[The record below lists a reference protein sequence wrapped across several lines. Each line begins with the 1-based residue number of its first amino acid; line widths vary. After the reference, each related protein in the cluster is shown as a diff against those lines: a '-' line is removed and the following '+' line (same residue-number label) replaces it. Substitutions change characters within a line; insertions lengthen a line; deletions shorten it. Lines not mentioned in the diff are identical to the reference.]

1 METQI
6 QKYFTLESA
15 VKLIPFIKETFDT
28 AYQDLAQ
35 MQDDIVLYKRLHNLY
50 EKEDSELEETL
61 HLQAMGDVLQ
71 YKYQEFE
78 ARFHHWID
86 LFAEEGILVK
96 DFRKGLVDFP
106 YLAQDGTE
114 YLLCWHMGEDGLF
127 YFHGTEEGFTGRKP
141 ITFLP
146 D

>member
-1 METQI
+1 
-6 QKYFTLESA
+6 
-15 VKLIPFIKETFDT
+15 
-28 AYQDLAQ
+28 

-50 EKEDSELEETL
+50 EQEDTEVEETL

-78 ARFHHWID
+78 VRFQHWIQVFTD
-86 LFAEEGILVK
+86 EGIQVK

-106 YLAQDGTE
+106 YLAKDGSE
-114 YLLCWHMGEDGLF
+114 YLLCWHLGEEGLF
-127 YFHGTEEGFTGRKP
+127 YFHGFDEGFTGRKP

-146 D
+146 E